1 MLKVTLLLRAKTA
14 PTCLGLEGF
23 VVVVVIVV
31 KSHIRANAMKEGT
44 SFLLYPN
51 SNA

>member
-23 VVVVVIVV
+23 VVVVIVV